1 MATFLIIV
9 LVGIQKQMKFIDNKD
24 LGYNDQNLIQVHTN
38 WKNGEKLLKRF
49 KEELKINILGIT
61 GRTGGINKSRLKF
74 DGQEMTVTLA
84 KVDQAY
90 LKTLE
95 IDLLEGRNL
104 APVQFPSDSNRAVIA
119 NQSLVKEL
127 GLTNPIGAQIT
138 SNWDKNLN
146 MKIVSVF
153 QDYHYQDLKSTIEP
167 QILHLWPTHGYNS
180 L

>member
-1 MATFLIIV
+1 
-9 LVGIQKQMKFIDNKD
+9 
-24 LGYNDQNLIQVHTN
+24 
-38 WKNGEKLLKRF
+38 
-49 KEELKINILGIT
+49 
-61 GRTGGINKSRLKF
+61 
-74 DGQEMTVTLA
+74 MTVTLA

-146 MKIVSVF
+146 MKIVGVF

-167 QILHLWPTHGYNS
+167 QILHLWPTHGYKKRPEKINKRTS
-180 L
+180 VSEETYAYSFFIKFY